1 MADND
6 ESMLRGL
13 FPDAD
18 EAEIERLAR
27 AWAALAPLRSPAAL
41 PPRPGEALS
50 RLFAQAE
57 SPAGGGTG
65 EAPAPPDASR
75 ELYRRIVSDRAALS
89 RVLSR
94 PSLED
99 QAREAARL
107 GREMGLVV
115 DLSAVREHLARSMDT
130 ELSDQEL
137 DMVAGGKDMY
147 AWFLDSFLDGT
158 PDPDTIHG
166 DNASNILR
174 GGGGDDSISGG
185 GGDDRLEGG
194 QGNDSLDGGSGGDAL
209 YGEDGDDTLAGG
221 AGDDQLSGGQ
231 GNDILD
237 GGTGDDLMGGGEGND
252 TLYGGAG
259 NDSLLGG
266 EGDDTLSGGDGYDA
280 LDGGAGYDVLDGG
293 GGSDTLSGGAG
304 NDTLSGG
311 GGDDILRGGAG
322 NDVLYGNEG
331 NDVLSGGAG
340 NDILTG
346 GTGNDTFF
354 FGQGDGRDTI
364 TDFSQGDTIKLD
376 GFAQHSGD
384 LSVARQG
391 NDTVITY
398 GQTSI
403 TVQNANLSVDDIRN
417 MQK

>member
-57 SPAGGGTG
+57 SPAGGETG
-65 EAPAPPDASR
+65 EAPAPPNTSR

-115 DLSAVREHLARSMDT
+115 DLAAVREHLARAMDT

-137 DMVAGGKDMY
+137 DMVAGGKFIMSDY
-147 AWFLDSFLDGT
+147 PLIWGSE
-158 PDPDTIHG
+158 G
-166 DNASNILR
+166 DDEISSRSIFGAAIW
-174 GGGGDDSISGG
+174 GYGGDDCIRGTG
-185 GGDDRLEGG
+185 ANDYIDGGD
-194 QGNDSLDGGSGGDAL
+194 GNDTLSGGD
-209 YGEDGDDTLAGG
+209 GNNTLIGG
-221 AGDDQLSGGQ
+221 AGDDILYGFRGDSTLNGGDGDDRIYGGDGNETLIGGSGNDTVDGDAGDDIISGGDGNDRLMGGDGDDRLSGGA
-231 GNDILD
+231 GNDRLE
-237 GGTGDDLMGGGEGND
+237 GGEGND
-252 TLYGGAG
+252 TLVGDA
-259 NDSLLGG
+259 
-266 EGDDTLSGGDGYDA
+266 GDDVLIGYH
-280 LDGGAGYDVLDGG
+280 GQ
-293 GGSDTLSGGAG
+293 
-304 NDTLSGG
+304 
-311 GGDDILRGGAG
+311 
-322 NDVLYGNEG
+322 
-331 NDVLSGGAG
+331 DVLSGGEG
-340 NDILTG
+340 NDALMGYDGNDALIG
-346 GTGNDTFF
+346 GAGDDRLSGGSGNDTFV

-376 GFAQHSGD
+376 GFGQHSGD
-384 LSVARQG
+384 LSVAHQG

-398 GQTSI
+398 GQTTI
-403 TVQNANLSVDDIRN
+403 TVQNANLSEDDIRN